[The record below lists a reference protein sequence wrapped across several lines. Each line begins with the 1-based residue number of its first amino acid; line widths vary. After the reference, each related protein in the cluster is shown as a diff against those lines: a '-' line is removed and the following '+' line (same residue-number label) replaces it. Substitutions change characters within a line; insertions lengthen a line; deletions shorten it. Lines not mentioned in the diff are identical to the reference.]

1 MIALGIPRVT
11 KTMMVER
18 QLGTS
23 PLVMI
28 QKVDAPQARLA
39 SMYSFSFNCITE
51 PRIMRAVRTQVKSP
65 RAINRFKTPFP
76 RKVMIAMAK
85 IRSGNAWKI
94 HNTGDHTVD
103 TAAVVACNSA
113 QGNAYKRSNHLS
125 YDTDT

>member
-23 PLVMI
+23 PLVII

-51 PRIMRAVRTQVKSP
+51 PRIIRAVRTQVKKS
-65 RAINRFKTPFP
+65 
-76 RKVMIAMAK
+76 
-85 IRSGNAWKI
+85 
-94 HNTGDHTVD
+94 
-103 TAAVVACNSA
+103 
-113 QGNAYKRSNHLS
+113 QGNKQV
-125 YDTDT
+125 